1 MTFIILLESLKFHKL
16 KHERAVQIGF
26 VSLFLLNLSILVL
39 PIGDRNF
46 DPLFLAFEE
55 LMDGNL
61 AVQPVWEL
69 LSPGNMLLI
78 GLMLLL
84 NLIMLFFSF
93 VYATLYV
100 GEHDGM
106 TPGQAVGR
114 CLKAL
119 LPIILLGLVMLIP
132 AIVSIMFAF
141 IPVLVFLLMMYF
153 LPLNLSLERDS
164 LNDAI
169 RHSYELTSKKRL
181 FILFQTIMLSL
192 ILTLPQNLLLN
203 LSGKNQIAYAAI
215 SCFFIVIRSFTQGR
229 LMGIL
234 YLFLVKK
241 VPLVIPSKPSQPQ

>member
-1 MTFIILLESLKFHKL
+1 MTFLILLESLKFHKL

-26 VSLFLLNLSILVL
+26 VSLFLLNLAILVL

-46 DPLFLAFEE
+46 DALFLAFDE
-55 LMDGNL
+55 LMEGNL
-61 AVQPVWEL
+61 AVQPAWEL

-84 NLIMLFFSF
+84 NLVMLFFSY
-93 VYATLYV
+93 VYATLYI

-106 TPGQAVGR
+106 TPGQAVWR

-119 LPIILLGLVMLIP
+119 PALVLLGLAMLLP

-141 IPVLVFLLMMYF
+141 IPVFVFLLMMYF
-153 LPLNLSLERDS
+153 LPLNLSLDRQS

-169 RHSYELTSKKRL
+169 RHSFEMTSKKKL
-181 FILFQTIMLSL
+181 FILVQTILLSL
-192 ILTLPQNLLLN
+192 VLGMPQNLLLN

-215 SCFFIVIRSFTQGR
+215 SCFFMVIRSFTQGR

>member
-26 VSLFLLNLSILVL
+26 VGLFLLNLSVLVL

-46 DPLFLAFEE
+46 DSLFLAFDE

-69 LSPGNMLLI
+69 LSAGNMLLI

-84 NLIMLFFSF
+84 NLIMLFSSF

-100 GEHDGM
+100 GEKDGM
-106 TPGQAVGR
+106 TTGQAVVR

-119 LPIILLGLVMLIP
+119 LPITLLGLVMLLP
-132 AIVSIMFAF
+132 ALVSVMFAF
-141 IPVLVFLLMMYF
+141 IPVLVFLIMMYF
-153 LPLNLSLERDS
+153 LPLNLSLDRDS

-169 RHSYELTSKKRL
+169 RHSYEMTSKKRL
-181 FILFQTIMLSL
+181 FILFQSIMLSL
-192 ILTLPQNLLLN
+192 LLTLPQNLLLN
-203 LSGKNQIAYAAI
+203 LSGKNQIVYAAI

-241 VPLVIPSKPSQPQ
+241 VPLVIPSKPGQPQ